1 MEDFSRFSEGEKK
14 KKKKKRERER
24 REETFWPLR
33 FEMTC
38 DVWTARA
45 LLFTRQCAS
54 VALLFVVCEVT
65 ERRAALLL
73 NSDPATSDI

>member
-14 KKKKKRERER
+14 KKREREREKR

>member
-1 MEDFSRFSEGEKK
+1 MEDFSRFSERG
-14 KKKKKRERER
+14 REEEEEEEEER
-24 REETFWPLR
+24 ETFWPLR

>member
-1 MEDFSRFSEGEKK
+1 MEDFSRFSERGREEEEEE
-14 KKKKKRERER
+14 RERER